1 MDDVEEN
8 VRLEKV
14 FSLTS
19 GQRFSPLTAFS
30 PVSPR
35 IPWSNNSGPQPPAI
49 SYTRNPACS

>member
-30 PVSPR
+30 LFLPESPGAT
-35 IPWSNNSGPQPPAI
+35 ILDHNH
-49 SYTRNPACS
+49 